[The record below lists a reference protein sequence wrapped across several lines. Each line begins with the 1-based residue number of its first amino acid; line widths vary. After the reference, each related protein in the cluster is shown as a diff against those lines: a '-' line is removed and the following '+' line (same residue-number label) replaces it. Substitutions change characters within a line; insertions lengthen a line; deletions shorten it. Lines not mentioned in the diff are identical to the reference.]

1 MDTLNQLH
9 ILLQVQLICECEYI
23 YLNKIKH
30 FNRECFIEQCIKYSF
45 SLNSLIMYKIRTNDF
60 FFCLTITY
68 VHNTIKFRLIKKDKT
83 ISPF

>member
-30 FNRECFIEQCIKYSF
+30 FNRECFIEQCIKYTF

-60 FFCLTITY
+60 FLLFNNYLCT
-68 VHNTIKFRLIKKDKT
+68 
-83 ISPF
+83 